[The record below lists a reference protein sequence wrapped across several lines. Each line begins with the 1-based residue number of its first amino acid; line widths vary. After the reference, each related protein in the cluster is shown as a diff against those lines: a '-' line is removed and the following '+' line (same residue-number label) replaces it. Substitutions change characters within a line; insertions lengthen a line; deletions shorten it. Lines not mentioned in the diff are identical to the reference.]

1 MKNKMLR
8 KSLLAASLILAMTF
22 AGCGQGTDETSKTSD
37 AEENAATEDT
47 ETEDTETKDAEN
59 KNTAENENAEEA
71 DEAENSD
78 ASSESSDENAPEIP
92 GLTYESTME
101 LTYAEAF
108 NVYYY
113 NDDYAL
119 IDIKDGDRC
128 LVVPEG
134 KEVPEGLDE
143 DIIVLQQPLD
153 HIYLAATSAMA
164 LFDAVDAIDAIRL
177 SGTQASGWYIDSAVE
192 AMEAGDIIF
201 AGKYSE
207 PDYELLVE
215 EECDLAIQ
223 STMIFH
229 TPKVKE
235 MIEDLDIPVLVDRSS
250 YEDHPLGR
258 TEWVKLYSV
267 LTDKEEEAEAFFEDQ
282 ASIISELKDF
292 QNTEKSVVFFYVSS
306 EGSVVVRN
314 PEDYIPKM
322 IEIAGGRYAFADLV
336 TESSSSSVPL
346 TMEEFYATAV
356 DADYLVYNA
365 SIDSPI
371 SSLDELLAK
380 SELFADF
387 TAVKEGN
394 VWCTG
399 KSLYQATDIVGQ
411 LITDLNLMLTDGSE
425 DEMTF
430 LTHIE

>member
-1 MKNKMLR
+1 MKNKVLR
-8 KSLLAASLILAMTF
+8 NSLLTVSFLFAMVF
-22 AGCGQGTDETSKTSD
+22 AGCGQGTDETSKAPDTA
-37 AEENAATEDT
+37 AEDMESTEDAQNPESNT
-47 ETEDTETKDAEN
+47 GENKDTADAEN
-59 KNTAENENAEEA
+59 TENTDKDAQA
-71 DEAENSD
+71 DNF
-78 ASSESSDENAPEIP
+78 DENAPEIP

-101 LTYAEAF
+101 LTYAQAF

-143 DIIVLQQPLD
+143 EIIVLQQPLD

-164 LFDAVDAIDAIRL
+164 LFDAVDALDVIRL
-177 SGTQASGWYIDSAVE
+177 SGTQTSGWYIDSAVE

-207 PDYELLVE
+207 PDYELLVD
-215 EECDLAIQ
+215 EECDLAIE

-267 LTDKEEEAEAFFEDQ
+267 LTDKEEEAAAFFEDQ

-314 PEDYIPKM
+314 AEDYIPKM
-322 IEIAGGRYAFADLV
+322 IQIAGGRYAFADLE
-336 TESSSSSVPL
+336 TESASSSVPL

-356 DADYLVYNA
+356 SADYLVYNA

-371 SSLDELLAK
+371 SSIDELMAK

-387 TAVKEGN
+387 KAVKEGN

-411 LITDLNLMLTDGSE
+411 LITDLNLMLTDGNE
-425 DEMTF
+425 EEMTF
-430 LTHIE
+430 MTHIE